1 MEVVE
6 DTIVASNKSEIIQPV
21 QCKSTNSSSHCFSK
35 SALNGTVL
43 TYQTNGSDFH
53 VKKLIVMDE
62 KELIVF
68 VNFDSVSISLFSNI
82 KNELVH
88 SKGLSKFI

>member
-6 DTIVASNKSEIIQPV
+6 DTIVASNESEIIQPV

-35 SALNGTVL
+35 SAL
-43 TYQTNGSDFH
+43 NGSDFH

-68 VNFDSVSISLFSNI
+68 VNFDSVSISLFNNI

-88 SKGLSKFI
+88 SKGLSMFI